1 MEKKRMS
8 DTVINRAGGKNKL
21 GKGLQMERVF
31 STPGVHPYDQ
41 VNWERRDVVQSNW
54 KTGETVFEQ
63 KGVEFPDF
71 W

>member
-1 MEKKRMS
+1 MS

-54 KTGETVFEQ
+54 KTG
-63 KGVEFPDF
+63 
-71 W
+71 